1 MIAGAAGGMDWL
13 ESACFEADVDTIH
26 YLRAQYLDKSMVIQA
41 DDYLQITA
49 KLNTTTAKGKRK
61 RLSVA
66 DDFIE
71 VMDAHPTIQRSVK
84 GYIHRDT
91 GAYLETL
98 PDAVDIRFYRK
109 VEVRT
114 IQPDK
119 YTVLIYNGRNHFQIK
134 IHKLAHFAGCRYRTL
149 LNTLVDCNVFVHK
162 ARVSNPTRN
171 HKRDSMR
178 NILKRD
184 FKMNMFEWGFT
195 FNAEISAFVA
205 PALRRSAVLTLD
217 GMSYLYPPLFESGS
231 GKNKVIQATAKI
243 YNVSALQES
252 RKDNPY
258 EYIVGDIFKF
268 EITYTPAFFQ
278 SKNHK
283 YATIPA
289 FKLQRDIFALLL
301 KDNLG
306 QFEKHVLNNLT
317 KNEKTKLFIATG
329 TPNLG
334 EFMQKLSNAVSLQT
348 NVDIDGRVILDRLA
362 ALENLSFERYAEFCA
377 FRAETRDFMATQQ
390 SNVDMRKP
398 RNNSP
403 ILIKKAK
410 SPNTLF

>member
-1 MIAGAAGGMDWL
+1 MIGGAAAGGGMNWV
-13 ESACFEADVDTIH
+13 ESACFESDIDNIQ
-26 YLRAQYLDKSMVIQA
+26 YLRGQYLDESMVIQA

-49 KLNTTTAKGKRK
+49 KLNTTTKNGKPK
-61 RLSVA
+61 QLSVA
-66 DDFIE
+66 DDFIAI
-71 VMDAHPTIQRSVK
+71 MDAHPTIQRSVK

-98 PDAVDIRFYRK
+98 PAAVDMRFYRK

-119 YTVLIYNGRNHFQIK
+119 YTVLIYNGRNHFKIK
-134 IHKLAHFAGCRYRTL
+134 IHKLAHFAGCRYRAL

-162 ARVSNPTRN
+162 ARVACPTAN

-205 PALRRSAVLTLD
+205 PALQRSAVLTLD
-217 GMSYLYPPLFESGS
+217 GTSYLYPPLFESGS

-243 YNVSALQES
+243 YNVSALKES
-252 RKDNPY
+252 RKDKPY
-258 EYIVGDIFKF
+258 QYMEGDIFKF

-283 YATIPA
+283 YAAIPA

-301 KDNLG
+301 KDNLS
-306 QFEKHVLNNLT
+306 QFESHVLKNLT
-317 KNEKTKLFIATG
+317 HIEKRRLFIATG

-334 EFMQKLSNAVSLQT
+334 GFMQKLSNAVSLQT
-348 NVDIDGRVILDRLA
+348 NVDIDGRRILDRLA
-362 ALENLSFERYAEFCA
+362 ALEKISFERHSEFCA
-377 FRAETRDFMATQQ
+377 FRTETRDFMSNQQ

-403 ILIKKAK
+403 V
-410 SPNTLF
+410 FVH